1 MSQSSNHCITL
12 QDIYDAKKRIEKDI
26 SVTPLNYFDN
36 LSALCGCSLY
46 LKLENLQRAKSFKF
60 RGALNKIKNI
70 PANST
75 VCTVSAGN
83 HSQGVSLA
91 SKLCHCEAVIFM
103 PEAASTAKV
112 QATTGYGGKVIQKG
126 ENFDEA
132 KKAMEEELRSH
143 PEWIYVPTF
152 NDPLVIAGQGTI
164 GIEIHESLPEIDVVV
179 IPIGGG
185 GLISGV
191 SVALKK
197 LKSNIRIIG
206 VNAESCPST
215 YQAFCDHHKIEAE
228 RVNKGSHTIA
238 DGIAVKSPG
247 DLNLQI
253 IFDLVDEVVFVSE
266 DEIALSIALLA
277 ERGKIVAEGA
287 GASSF
292 AAVYFKKFNF
302 KENTKIACVISGGNI
317 ALKTLSECIDR
328 ALFLRNTR
336 ISCDVVIPNGI
347 TNYLKLIQI
356 FAKLKIE
363 IISNSSNH
371 HCAFVNQN
379 CHSFILNCEDKDV
392 LQQLRD
398 ECHLNGFFFTMR
410 EEMI

>member
-1 MSQSSNHCITL
+1 
-12 QDIYDAKKRIEKDI
+12 
-26 SVTPLNYFDN
+26 
-36 LSALCGCSLY
+36 
-46 LKLENLQRAKSFKF
+46 
-60 RGALNKIKNI
+60 
-70 PANST
+70 
-75 VCTVSAGN
+75 
-83 HSQGVSLA
+83 
-91 SKLCHCEAVIFM
+91 M

-112 QATTGYGGKVIQKG
+112 QVTAGYGGKVIQKG

-132 KKAMEEELRSH
+132 EKAMEEELRSH

-152 NDPLVIAGQGTI
+152 NDPLIIAGQGTI

-179 IPIGGG
+179 VPIGGG

-277 ERGKIVAEGA
+277 ERGKIVA
-287 GASSF
+287 
-292 AAVYFKKFNF
+292 
-302 KENTKIACVISGGNI
+302 
-317 ALKTLSECIDR
+317 
-328 ALFLRNTR
+328 
-336 ISCDVVIPNGI
+336 
-347 TNYLKLIQI
+347 
-356 FAKLKIE
+356 
-363 IISNSSNH
+363 
-371 HCAFVNQN
+371 
-379 CHSFILNCEDKDV
+379 
-392 LQQLRD
+392 
-398 ECHLNGFFFTMR
+398 
-410 EEMI
+410 